1 MNRWRIL
8 LFTFAVSAVSTVPAF
23 AADGITDGKL
33 NYRGFAV
40 EISAVQTA
48 WNFAAIGAS
57 VKHQIDI
64 VADCG
69 AKEEILTFFRSHLI
83 TLDTNIFGDD
93 GRFNDDGLAIGSSP
107 ESAEKPIL
115 LHELLHAYH
124 AQVMPMGVQ
133 NPDVLL
139 YYDRARNFA
148 LYPANEYLL
157 TNQKEFFAVTASLYL
172 WGHVSRVP
180 FTRDKLKA
188 QQPNYY
194 AWLGRQFGVQ
204 K

>member
-1 MNRWRIL
+1 MDRWQIISIAAL
-8 LFTFAVSAVSTVPAF
+8 AISVVPAL
-23 AADGITDGKL
+23 AADAIAGGKL
-33 NYRGFAV
+33 TYRGFAV
-40 EISAVQTA
+40 EISAVQNDPNFTA
-48 WNFAAIGAS
+48 IEGS

-69 AKEEILTFFRSHLI
+69 AKPEILAFFRSRLI
-83 TLDTNIFGDD
+83 TLNPKIAGDD
-93 GRFNDDGLAIGSSP
+93 GRFDDDGVQIGSAP
-107 ESAEKPIL
+107 QTPEKPIL

-124 AQVMPMGVQ
+124 ALVMPMGVQ

-139 YYDRARNFA
+139 YYDRARNFR

-157 TNQKEFFAVTASLYL
+157 TNQKEFFAVTGSLYL
-172 WGHVSRVP
+172 WGHVSREP

-188 QQPNYY
+188 QQPYYY
-194 AWLGRQFGVQ
+194 AWLSRQFGVQ

>member
-1 MNRWRIL
+1 MDKWQIISIAAL
-8 LFTFAVSAVSTVPAF
+8 AVIAAPVF
-23 AADGITDGKL
+23 AADDTTNGTL
-33 NYRGFAV
+33 TYRGFTV
-40 EISAVQTA
+40 EMSAVQNA
-48 WNFAAIGAS
+48 WNLAAIDSS

-69 AKEEILTFFRSHLI
+69 AKPEILAFFRSRLI
-83 TLDTNIFGDD
+83 TLDPKIFGDG
-93 GRFNDDGLAIGSSP
+93 GRFNENGVAISSSP
-107 ESAEKPIL
+107 ESPEKPIL
-115 LHELLHAYH
+115 LHEFLHAYH

-133 NPDVLL
+133 NPDILL
-139 YYDRARNFA
+139 YYNRARNYQ

-172 WGHVSRVP
+172 WGHVSREP

-188 QQPNYY
+188 QQPIYY